1 MNDQDSIFSVRFLR
15 FRREEFYH
23 EGHEVHE
30 EKLLEILHGPYM
42 RFLVMFSLG
51 LGSARLGVSR
61 WQEQPSM

>member
-30 EKLLEILHGPYM
+30 EKLLEILHGPSCASWLCLA
-42 RFLVMFSLG
+42 LVLVQLG
-51 LGSARLGVSR
+51 
-61 WQEQPSM
+61 